1 MAQPETKTLFAL
13 VAFDGQAAIE
23 PEVTEVLERTLQTSE
38 QMAIGHGVKI
48 RTAPLLSD
56 REGTV
61 NAIAIANLPAN
72 ADDVRVTER
81 MEQALNRMAARGSK
95 IAAPRN
101 VAVAGMGTD
110 QKLISDGI
118 AALRHLLVQ
127 VGPGEEPFGKILRLF
142 TPPGID
148 SSKDPIARRAAA
160 RQFRTKLS
168 ARFADV
174 VKDAGGAR

>member
-1 MAQPETKTLFAL
+1 MTQPETKTLYAL

-23 PEVTEVLERTLQTSE
+23 PEVTEVLERTLRTSE
-38 QMAIGHGVKI
+38 QLAIGFAVKI
-48 RTAPLLSD
+48 RTAPLVSAQD
-56 REGTV
+56 GTV

-81 MEQALNRMAARGSK
+81 MEMALNRMAARGSK

-101 VAVAGMGTD
+101 VAIAGLGTD

-118 AALRHLLVQ
+118 AALRHLLAQ

-148 SSKDPIARRAAA
+148 TSKDPIARRAAA

-174 VKDAGGAR
+174 VKDAGAAR